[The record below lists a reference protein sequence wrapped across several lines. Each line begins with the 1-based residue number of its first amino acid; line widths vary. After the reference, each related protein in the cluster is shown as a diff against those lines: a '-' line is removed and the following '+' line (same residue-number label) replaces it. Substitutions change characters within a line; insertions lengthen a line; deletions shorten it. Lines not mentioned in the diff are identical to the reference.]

1 MLNKTTATIQL
12 VIGLVVLVVSVG
24 LIVFAATQASQ
35 YMNED
40 FSFDGVDIGGNSINE
55 VQDSIGDATNQI
67 QENIEGAIT
76 TVVAGIAML
85 IAALFAAL
93 FALISVFM
101 VLDAVYKLPGRKR

>member
-12 VIGLVVLVVSVG
+12 VIGLIVLVVSVG
-24 LIVFAATQASQ
+24 LIVFAATQASE
-35 YMNED
+35 YINSD
-40 FSFDGVDIGGNSINE
+40 FDFDGVDIGGSSINE
-55 VQDSIGDATNQI
+55 VQDSLGDAADNL
-67 QENIEGAIT
+67 QENIQDVLT

-85 IAALFAAL
+85 VAAMFAAL